1 MGVETGLFALTFPRL
16 HKSERPMSAQLE
28 VRRYSGG
35 DRHLHDYSQIL
46 FPLQGSM
53 RIAIDG
59 RTDIVS
65 SNAVAVIPERSTH
78 DFEPSR
84 DCCMLVLNV
93 ETATFTADSLPSV
106 LRDRDRIT
114 TQIDPFMW
122 RLFNLL
128 GREVD
133 ADAKRAPEATHLAL
147 TGLQLLRPA
156 SKACLPHAD
165 LRILA
170 ATNRQGDRG
179 VAEMARAAGLGPSQF
194 HALFRA
200 TTGQSPKQFRLR
212 KLLDHAVDRLIT
224 TCDPISE
231 IAYDLGYQ
239 NVSSFNRLFRQR
251 FGVTPSE
258 FRAARRNFG

>member
-1 MGVETGLFALTFPRL
+1 
-16 HKSERPMSAQLE
+16 MSAELE
-28 VRRYSGG
+28 IRRYSGG

-53 RIAIDG
+53 RIAIEGHSD
-59 RTDIVS
+59 TVS
-65 SNAVAVIPERSTH
+65 SNAIAVIPEHSVH

-93 ETATFTADSLPSV
+93 EAAEFANSSLPFV
-106 LRDRDRIT
+106 MRDRDRIV

-122 RLFNLL
+122 RLFSLL
-128 GREVD
+128 GAEVD
-133 ADAKRAPEATHLAL
+133 ADAKRTPDVIHLAL
-147 TGLQLLRPA
+147 TSLQLVKPA
-156 SKACLPHAD
+156 SPPHAD
-165 LRILA
+165 RRIIA
-170 ATNRQGDRG
+170 AAHGEGETS
-179 VAEMARAAGLGPSQF
+179 VAEMARRSGLGQSQF

-200 TTGQSPKQFRLR
+200 TTGQSPRQYHLR
-212 KLLDHAVDRLIT
+212 KLLDRAVDRLVT
-224 TCDPISE
+224 TSDPIAG

>member
-1 MGVETGLFALTFPRL
+1 
-16 HKSERPMSAQLE
+16 MSAQLE
-28 VRRYSGG
+28 IRRYSGG

-53 RIAIDG
+53 RIALEG
-59 RTDIVS
+59 RSDVVS
-65 SNAVAVIPERSTH
+65 SNAIAVIPERSTH

-93 ETATFTADSLPSV
+93 ETAAFHAGSLPCV
-106 LRDRDRIT
+106 LRDRQRIT

-122 RLFNLL
+122 RLFSLL
-128 GREVD
+128 GQELD
-133 ADAKRAPEATHLAL
+133 ANAKRAPEAIQLAL
-147 TGLQLLRPA
+147 TALQLVRPA
-156 SKACLPHAD
+156 MNAPD
-165 LRILA
+165 RRILA
-170 ATNRQGDRG
+170 ATRDGGDTT
-179 VAEMARAAGLGPSQF
+179 VTEMARAAGLGQSQF

-200 TTGQSPKQFRLR
+200 TTGQSPKQFNLR
-212 KLLDHAVDRLIT
+212 KLLDRAVDRLVT
-224 TCDPISE
+224 TADPIAE

>member
-1 MGVETGLFALTFPRL
+1 MC
-16 HKSERPMSAQLE
+16 AQLE
-28 VRRYSGG
+28 IRRYSSG
-35 DRHLHDYSQIL
+35 DRHLHDYSQVL

-59 RTDIVS
+59 RSDIVT
-65 SNAVAVIPERSTH
+65 SNAIAVIPERSTH
-78 DFEPSR
+78 YFVPSR

-93 ETATFTADSLPSV
+93 EAGAFTADSLPFV

-122 RLFNLL
+122 RLFSLL

-133 ADAKRAPEATHLAL
+133 ADAKRAPEVTHLAL
-147 TGLQLLRPA
+147 TGLQLVRPA
-156 SKACLPHAD
+156 SKTSD
-165 LRILA
+165 RRILA
-170 ATNRQGDRG
+170 VANGQGEAS
-179 VAEMARAAGLGPSQF
+179 VAEMAHAAGLGQSQF

-212 KLLDHAVDRLIT
+212 KLLDHAVDRLIIT
-224 TCDPISE
+224 SDPIFE
-231 IAYDLGYQ
+231 IAYDLGYL
-239 NVSSFNRLFRQR
+239 NISSFNRLFRQR

>member
-1 MGVETGLFALTFPRL
+1 
-16 HKSERPMSAQLE
+16 MSAQLE
-28 VRRYSGG
+28 IRRYSGG
-35 DRHLHDYSQIL
+35 DRHLHEYSQIL

-53 RIAIDG
+53 RIAIEG
-59 RTDIVS
+59 RANIVS
-65 SNAVAVIPERSTH
+65 SNAIAVIPDRSTH

-93 ETATFTADSLPSV
+93 EPAAFTADSLPCV

-114 TQIDPFMW
+114 TQIDLFMW
-122 RLFNLL
+122 RLLNLL

-133 ADAKRAPEATHLAL
+133 ADAKRAPEMIQLAL
-147 TGLQLLRPA
+147 TVLHLVQPA
-156 SKACLPHAD
+156 SVTSTPHSD
-165 LRILA
+165 RRILA
-170 ATNRQGDRG
+170 ATNSQAGTSIG
-179 VAEMARAAGLGPSQF
+179 EMARAAGLGQSQF

-200 TTGQSPKQFRLR
+200 TTGESPKQFQLR
-212 KLLDHAVDRLIT
+212 KLLDHAVDRLVT
-224 TCDPISE
+224 TSDSISE

-251 FGVTPSE
+251 FAVTPSE